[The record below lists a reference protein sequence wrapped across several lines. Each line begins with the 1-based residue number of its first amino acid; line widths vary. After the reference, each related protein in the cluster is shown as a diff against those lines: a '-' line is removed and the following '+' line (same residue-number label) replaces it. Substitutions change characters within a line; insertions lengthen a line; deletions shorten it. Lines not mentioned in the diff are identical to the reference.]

1 MRQQAP
7 FPRFTGEP
15 PAAPSGAPRLGADTR
30 QVLGNELG
38 LSTGELDVL
47 AADGV
52 I

>member
-15 PAAPSGAPRLGADTR
+15 PSPPSGAPRLGADTR
-30 QVLGNELG
+30 RVLADVLG
-38 LSTGELDVL
+38 LSADELDAL